1 MWLHY
6 KILVFPWFW
15 KSIGKL
21 TRIHFSDRA
30 ASKLVMLDPKEFTS
44 FPHCLFSSS
53 APRHYHVDCTLKLDV
68 TKAFFSNLDQV
79 RAARFGISFLDCSK
93 LTVEFRIFPGCSN
106 ITIDSPA
113 GVVCCCWMHHSFYC
127 GFPECFSWL
136 NFRESPSLLKT
147 INRPA
152 IFPSKFIQLRESKSM
167 RASSSLF
174 TIAMGK
180 ISSKISFFAD
190 NWVHQKSCATRT
202 ITIALTNNTI
212 DPCSQDNP
220 TATPGHKLLMV
231 FDFLGFQR
239 QTSHQRYLFF
249 ISCSFLLHKQ
259 CYTKLFVY
267 LLAALFVF

>member
-1 MWLHY
+1 MHSYYSMEIHLIELHIPFNAKDILLKCNQFLLNLFTPFSQMWLHY

-21 TRIHFSDRA
+21 TRSHFSDRA

-93 LTVEFRIFPGCSN
+93 LTVEFRIFPGC
-106 ITIDSPA
+106 IDSPA

-136 NFRESPSLLKT
+136 NFRESSSILK
-147 INRPA
+147 
-152 IFPSKFIQLRESKSM
+152 L
-167 RASSSLF
+167 
-174 TIAMGK
+174 
-180 ISSKISFFAD
+180 
-190 NWVHQKSCATRT
+190 
-202 ITIALTNNTI
+202 
-212 DPCSQDNP
+212 
-220 TATPGHKLLMV
+220 
-231 FDFLGFQR
+231 
-239 QTSHQRYLFF
+239 
-249 ISCSFLLHKQ
+249 
-259 CYTKLFVY
+259 
-267 LLAALFVF
+267 